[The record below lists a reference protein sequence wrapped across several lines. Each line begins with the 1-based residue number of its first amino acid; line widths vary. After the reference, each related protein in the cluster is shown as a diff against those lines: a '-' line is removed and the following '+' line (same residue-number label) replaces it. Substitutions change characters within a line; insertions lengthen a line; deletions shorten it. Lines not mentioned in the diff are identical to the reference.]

1 MEKLINEIDGIIRFP
16 KKTIDKKKVIQWL
29 STKFELDKEYS
40 EKEVNK
46 IIELYHSFN
55 DTPLLRRELISQK
68 YLKRENDGSK
78 YWKTKTPPI
87 RPNRSLWNKSYGWY
101 LKNLW
106 IWKKLTKKS
115 DSDFLHT

>member
-1 MEKLINEIDGIIRFP
+1 VSQWNRFDGWGLKDNYFMEKLINEIDGIIRFP

-87 RPNRSLWNKSYGWY
+87 RPNRSL
-101 LKNLW
+101 
-106 IWKKLTKKS
+106 
-115 DSDFLHT
+115 